1 LCAREQGAVPKL
13 PGRDVRT
20 EEKKMTATT
29 PGAQKPQ
36 PEGNVS
42 RKRVLLLAD
51 LTPAWAAAIR
61 ALQHAWAR
69 VEFDVVTPPVGP
81 GDLAA
86 RIRSDA
92 AEAVVVVVDLG
103 ADPIHS
109 MSMVTACRQETPW
122 VPVVVVAANPSQ
134 ELVRRIRLAGVF
146 YLALDPVEAEE
157 MRNVLDSAFAA
168 LARRRSHTSACRD
181 RQRVLI
187 IDDDAD
193 FVASTTALLESQ
205 GYAVTKAA
213 SGREGLARLKDEPP
227 DLVVL
232 DVMMEDD
239 WAGYS
244 VNQEVKF
251 GNRFEGL
258 RHVPIL
264 MVSSIPID
272 PATRFSRAGEVEM
285 ITPDAYLTKPL
296 DISKFLAAVRVLLGE
311 QKAQEVS

>member
-1 LCAREQGAVPKL
+1 
-13 PGRDVRT
+13 
-20 EEKKMTATT
+20 
-29 PGAQKPQ
+29 
-36 PEGNVS
+36 VS
-42 RKRVLLLAD
+42 CKRVLLVAD
-51 LTPAWAAAIR
+51 LTPAWGEVIR
-61 ALQHAWAR
+61 VLQHSWAH

-81 GDLAA
+81 SDLAG
-86 RIRSDA
+86 RVGRDA
-92 AEAVVVVVDLG
+92 ADAVVVIADLG
-103 ADPIHS
+103 ADPIHG
-109 MSMVTACRQETPW
+109 MSTVMACRQETPW
-122 VPVVVVAANPSQ
+122 APVVVVASNPSQ

-146 YLALDPVEAEE
+146 YLALDPVDTEE
-157 MRNVLDSAFAA
+157 MRNVLESAFAA
-168 LARRRSHTSACRD
+168 LARRRSQTSACRD

-193 FVASTTALLESQ
+193 FVASTAALLESQ
-205 GYAVTKAA
+205 GYSVTHAW
-213 SGREGLARLKDEPP
+213 SGREGLARLTDAPP

-232 DVMMEDD
+232 DIMMEDD

-264 MVSSIPID
+264 MVSSIPVD

-296 DISKFLAAVRVLLGE
+296 DIPRFLAAVRRLLGE
-311 QKAQEVS
+311 QKTEVVS